1 MVLHSNLFHTEIGK
15 KARMRRNNQIIG
27 RNSAVLKLVFIDKLA
42 EVGVQGNIRTLGSL
56 QSAVRPLSN
65 ASNCDSTTL
74 HWPPPHLAWPH
85 WYFALPTAL
94 RGHYSGV
101 NEKIQN
107 SHRQKMDTK
116 SWQSH
121 TSSTLCSSILR
132 MWKCSFLYCAKYGHE
147 SSVLGPVPEWVCI
160 AVFNNWDTNVHCLHN
175 VQSEIGTLV
184 LKVNHQWAMQH

>member
-1 MVLHSNLFHTEIGK
+1 MELILNSSELNRLSLDLTSKSGKIGK
-15 KARMRRNNQIIG
+15 EACRNNQIIV
-27 RNSAVLKLVFIDKLA
+27 RNTGVFKLVLIDNRA

-132 MWKCSFLYCAKYGHE
+132 MWKCSFLCCAKYGHE
-147 SSVLGPVPEWVCI
+147 SSAPVLGPVPELVCNS
-160 AVFNNWDTNVHCLHN
+160 V
-175 VQSEIGTLV
+175 
-184 LKVNHQWAMQH
+184 